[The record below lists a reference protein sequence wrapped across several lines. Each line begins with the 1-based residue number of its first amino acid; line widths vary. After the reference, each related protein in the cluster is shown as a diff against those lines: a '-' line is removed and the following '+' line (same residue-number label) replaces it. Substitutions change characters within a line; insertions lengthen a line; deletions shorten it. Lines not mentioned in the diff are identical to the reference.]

1 MKTFLTVLLAVFPV
15 IGSAWASSS
24 TSPKSFSAQGSRKD
38 LAMHIHMVHMREVDL
53 REGKAV
59 AEFSFHN
66 AGQAPLTI
74 SRIKP
79 SCGCVT
85 VRMQEQEAFKP
96 GESHK
101 FYVEV
106 DTAGE
111 TSGLHEYTIDV
122 EYHTDARK
130 TAEHEQVLFRVEVP
144 EKKVTVKPRA
154 LIFYQLSE
162 QKTKQTVTLTDF
174 RNRSHFEVLEIA
186 SSLDSIQIE
195 NQQVSQDE
203 HGHLQIT
210 FDVSVSGKVSS
221 GRQTQQIKVT
231 TTDDEFSV
239 INIPVL
245 LYGPQEEIQRN

>member
-24 TSPKSFSAQGSRKD
+24 PSPKKFTAPGSQKE

-66 AGQAPLTI
+66 ASQSPLTI
-74 SRIKP
+74 SKIKP

-85 VRMQEQEAFKP
+85 IRMQEQEAFQP
-96 GESHK
+96 GENHK

-111 TSGLHEYTIDV
+111 TSGLHEYTIDIA
-122 EYHTDARK
+122 YHTEDSK
-130 TAEHEQVLFRVEVP
+130 TSEQEKVLFRVEVP

-174 RNRSHFEVLEIA
+174 RDRSHFEVLEIA

-195 NQQVSQDE
+195 NQQTGQDE
-203 HGHLQIT
+203 YGHLQIT
-210 FDVSVSGKVSS
+210 FDVAVSGKVPS
-221 GRQTQQIKVT
+221 GRQTQQISVT
-231 TTDDEFSV
+231 TTDAEFSQ
-239 INIPVL
+239 IKIPVL
-245 LYGPQEEIQRN
+245 LYGPQAETQKN

>member
-15 IGSAWASSS
+15 IGAAWASSS
-24 TSPKSFSAQGSRKD
+24 SSPTTFSVPGSKKD
-38 LAMHIHMVHMREVDL
+38 LAMHIHMVHMREIDL

-66 AGQAPLTI
+66 ASLSPLTI
-74 SRIKP
+74 SKIKP
-79 SCGCVT
+79 SCGCVSI
-85 VRMQEQEAFKP
+85 RMQKQEAFQS
-96 GESHK
+96 GENDK

-122 EYHTDARK
+122 EYFTEDPQK
-130 TAEHEQVLFRVEVP
+130 IEKQQVLFRVDVP

-174 RNRSHFEVLEIA
+174 RSRSHFEVLEI
-186 SSLDSIQIE
+186 SSSVESIQIE
-195 NQQVSQDE
+195 NQQSGQDE

-210 FDVSVSGKVSS
+210 FDVTISGKVPS
-221 GRQTQQIKVT
+221 GRQTHQITVK
-231 TTDDEFSV
+231 TTDDEFSL
-239 INIPVL
+239 IKIPVL
-245 LYGPQEEIQRN
+245 LYGPQA